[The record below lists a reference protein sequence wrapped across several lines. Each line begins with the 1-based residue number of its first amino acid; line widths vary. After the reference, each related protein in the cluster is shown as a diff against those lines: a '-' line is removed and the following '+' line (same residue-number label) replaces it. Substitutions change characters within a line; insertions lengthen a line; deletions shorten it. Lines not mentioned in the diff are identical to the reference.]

1 MFDDFFARA
10 LAAAVGLA
18 LIAPPAGCV
27 LLWQRSA
34 YFGETMAHSALLGA
48 ALGLLLGLPL
58 NLAVF
63 GTALAVAL
71 ALLAARRFGRLAGDT
86 VLGVLAPS
94 TLAFGLMAIW
104 LSEDRHRYDLAGLLF
119 GDVLAVG
126 RDGLATIWL
135 GAACG
140 LALLA
145 AVWRPLVASILHPD
159 LAAAEGAKPWRSQ
172 LVYTALVA
180 GVVALGVQ
188 VVGMLLIVALMLIP
202 AAAARALART
212 PEQMALAAAGIGV
225 AAAVLGLHASL
236 WLDVPAGPAIV
247 AAALALFLL
256 SLLRPR

>member
-1 MFDDFFARA
+1 MFDDFFVRA

-27 LLWQRSA
+27 LLWQRNA
-34 YFGETMAHSALLGA
+34 YFGETMAHSALLGV
-48 ALGLLLGLPL
+48 ALGLLLDLPL
-58 NLAVF
+58 DLTVF
-63 GTALAVAL
+63 GAALGVAL
-71 ALLAARRFGRLAGDT
+71 ALLAIRRFARLAGDT

-94 TLAFGLMAIW
+94 TLAFGLMAVW
-104 LSEDRHRYDLAGLLF
+104 LAEDRHRYDLAGLLF

-126 RDGLATIWL
+126 VRDLAAIWI
-135 GAACG
+135 GAAVG

-145 AVWRPLVASILHPD
+145 AVWRPLVASIMHPD
-159 LAAAEGAKPWRSQ
+159 LAAAEGAQPWRSQ

-180 GVVALGVQ
+180 GVVALGVK

-202 AAAARALART
+202 AAAARTLART

-225 AAAVLGLHASL
+225 LAAALGLHASL

-247 AAALALFLL
+247 AAAFALFLL
-256 SLLRPR
+256 SLLRAR

>member
-1 MFDDFFARA
+1 MLDDFFARA
-10 LAAAVGLA
+10 LLAAVGLA
-18 LIAPPAGCV
+18 LLAPPAGCV

-58 NLAVF
+58 DLAVF
-63 GTALAVAL
+63 GTALLVAL
-71 ALLAARRFGRLAGDT
+71 ALLALRRWTKLAGDAA
-86 VLGVLAPS
+86 LGVLAPS
-94 TLAFGLMAIW
+94 TLALGLTALW
-104 LSEDRHRYDLAGLLF
+104 LAEDRHQYDLAGLLF

-126 RDGLATIWL
+126 RGDLAAIWI

-145 AVWRPLVASILHPD
+145 AVWRPLVASVLHPD

-172 LVYTALVA
+172 LVYTVLVA
-180 GVVALGVQ
+180 GVVALGVR

-212 PEQMALAAAGIGV
+212 PEQMALAAAGVGV
-225 AAAVLGLHASL
+225 LAATLGLHASL
-236 WLDVPAGPAIV
+236 WLDIPAGPAIV
-247 AAALALFLL
+247 AAALLLFLL